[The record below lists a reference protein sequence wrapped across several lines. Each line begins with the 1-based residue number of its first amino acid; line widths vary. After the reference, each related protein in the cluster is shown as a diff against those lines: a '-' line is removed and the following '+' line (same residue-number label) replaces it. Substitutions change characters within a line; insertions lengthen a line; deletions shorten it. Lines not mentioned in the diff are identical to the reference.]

1 MAPAPHLAGLPAAWP
16 ETLLSRN
23 SAAVVFL
30 AFAAAYFCSAL
41 VRSIT
46 ATLSPVLT
54 QEFSLQARDLGLL
67 GGGYFLGFAAM
78 QLPLGTWLD
87 RYGPKRVILW
97 FLSLAVLGCLAF
109 SSASSFAWL
118 LAARV
123 MVGMGVGACLM
134 APLTGY
140 RRWFDAPIQLRAN
153 SWMLM
158 TGSLGMLAST
168 LPVQWLMPLTGWRP
182 LFWILAAMIVLSM
195 AVIGWVVPKWNTHA
209 PSPNEPSAAPTP
221 IRPASSGGILRS
233 RRINLRKVNH
243 YGVTSLFKQGPRGWL
258 RQTAGAAAPPG
269 GSAAHVVASVGA
281 SYSEIWKNRFFQKMA
296 PLAFF
301 NYGGLVA
308 IQTLWAGPWMVKVAG
323 YTALDSAT
331 GLFYINAFM
340 LVTFWAWGLLNPWLA
355 RHGWQ
360 ATRLIAWG
368 VPLSLLALGANIAL
382 GASCG
387 WLGWALFCVSSS
399 FMGLAQ
405 PAVGMAFRASLAGR
419 ALSGYNLIIFSGVF
433 VVQWGIGLLVDGFQ
447 ASGWGTVASFQGAM
461 AVLLL
466 CCTVSYLYF
475 LRVKVDNPE
484 Q

>member
-1 MAPAPHLAGLPAAWP
+1 MNSRSDTETQLGAQAPALPD
-16 ETLLSRN
+16 TRLGKR
-23 SAAVVFL
+23 AAVMVFM

-54 QEFSLQARDLGLL
+54 QEFALQARDLGLL

-78 QLPLGTWLD
+78 QLPLGSWLD
-87 RYGPKRVILW
+87 RYGPKRMILW

-109 SSASSFAWL
+109 SVAGSFAWL

-123 MVGMGVGACLM
+123 MIGMGVGACLM
-134 APLTGY
+134 APLTGF
-140 RRWFDAPIQLRAN
+140 RRWFDAATMLRAN

-168 LPVQWLMPLTGWRP
+168 LPVQWLMPLLGWRP
-182 LFWILAAMIVLSM
+182 LFWILAGLILLSM
-195 AVIGWVVPKWNTHA
+195 AVIGWVVPAWISTVQEA
-209 PSPNEPSAAPTP
+209 GPLGGRELRAANH
-221 IRPASSGGILRS
+221 RGG
-233 RRINLRKVNH
+233 
-243 YGVTSLFKQGPRGWL
+243 TSLFKQGPRGWL
-258 RQTAGAAAPPG
+258 RQTAGAAALSG
-269 GSAAHVVASVGA
+269 GSEPHEVGSVGA
-281 SYSEIWKNRFFQKMA
+281 SYSEIWSNRFFQRMA

-308 IQTLWAGPWMVKVAG
+308 VQTLWAGPWMVKVAG
-323 YTALDSAT
+323 YTALESAT
-331 GLFYINAFM
+331 GLFYINACM
-340 LVTFWAWGLLNPWLA
+340 LVTFWGWGLLNPRLA
-355 RHGWQ
+355 RRGWH
-360 ATRLIAWG
+360 ATRLIGWG
-368 VPLSLLALGANIAL
+368 VPLSLLALAVNIAL

-387 WLGWALFCVSSS
+387 WLGWALFCISSS

-419 ALSGYNLIIFSGVF
+419 ALSGYNLIIFSGIF
-433 VVQWGIGLLVDGFQ
+433 VVQWGIGLLIDSFQ

-461 AVLLL
+461 AVLLI
-466 CCTVSYLYF
+466 CCVASYLYF
-475 LRVKVDNPE
+475 LSVKVDNPD